1 MPLLVITEDQIA
13 EALANMAD
21 SLDSLLVTNGI
32 PKEVRAVLGHIGVH
46 RLPNLA
52 NYEST
57 EDRFRDAMAKDIGLE
72 AVDAKSRILLS
83 NLIES
88 WKSAR
93 NRLKTKD
100 DEDSI
105 ARAQGRPAPMDD
117 TAFTS
122 MRRTWERAHEEK
134 EDGCFPSRFYI
145 NKRIRQLETGELRAE
160 KLSEV
165 TSVAEGG
172 DDDDDRDLDLVITGT
187 SFRAT
192 RKSVTIPLPSTGD
205 TEAFRHR
212 LNLMQIQWDVAV
224 AQFSEKRA
232 FVGYD
237 REVWT
242 AHVNY
247 LLGERVYGYRA
258 CGLRI
263 GWNELLQYE
272 YEIRRLAIK
281 RVNRGEANLCE
292 ALAAA
297 LKDPDLKQLH
307 FTLPLSTMGKRD
319 GPQRNEENKRPPGE
333 RKVDQELKRLRAENE
348 QLRRNAAAGSGQNAP
363 IPNNTTPPRKGAKGG
378 GKGKGG
384 GKNFGKAEQIKELRS
399 REKLMMKLPGNGGLV
414 CYYYNIDS
422 CTRGRECKFHHVC
435 MRCGQQ
441 GHTVLDGNCRQA
453 PIPK

>member
-21 SLDSLLVTNGI
+21 SLESLLVTNGI

-145 NKRIRQLETGELRAE
+145 NKRIRQLETGEIKAE
-160 KLSEV
+160 KL
-165 TSVAEGG
+165 
-172 DDDDDRDLDLVITGT
+172 
-187 SFRAT
+187 
-192 RKSVTIPLPSTGD
+192 
-205 TEAFRHR
+205 
-212 LNLMQIQWDVAV
+212 
-224 AQFSEKRA
+224 
-232 FVGYD
+232 
-237 REVWT
+237 
-242 AHVNY
+242 
-247 LLGERVYGYRA
+247 
-258 CGLRI
+258 
-263 GWNELLQYE
+263 
-272 YEIRRLAIK
+272 
-281 RVNRGEANLCE
+281 
-292 ALAAA
+292 
-297 LKDPDLKQLH
+297 
-307 FTLPLSTMGKRD
+307 
-319 GPQRNEENKRPPGE
+319 
-333 RKVDQELKRLRAENE
+333 
-348 QLRRNAAAGSGQNAP
+348 
-363 IPNNTTPPRKGAKGG
+363 
-378 GKGKGG
+378 
-384 GKNFGKAEQIKELRS
+384 
-399 REKLMMKLPGNGGLV
+399 
-414 CYYYNIDS
+414 
-422 CTRGRECKFHHVC
+422 
-435 MRCGQQ
+435 
-441 GHTVLDGNCRQA
+441 
-453 PIPK
+453 